1 MDYEQFLEQV
11 KADLREQFPYMN
23 VEIRNV
29 EKLQGQ
35 SYTGISI
42 APEGSNT
49 GATLDLRSEFQLVQ
63 EEMIPMKVAFARI
76 ERIAADALEQ
86 IPQVDPMAL
95 QDYEQMKHTL
105 IMQAVPVGPNRA
117 LLETIPHRT
126 MEDIAIVYRFQ
137 LEHRENADATVLV
150 TNQMLQNYGITAE
163 QLMADAAVSA
173 PQRNPV
179 SLRSLAEVL
188 SEMSGGMIPPEDVGA
203 PPLLVATVPGA
214 VNGAGVMGY
223 PDFFK
228 DAAERI
234 GGSYFILPSSVH
246 EILLLADDGS
256 MSAQELSAM
265 VSAVNSQEVMPEEQL
280 GSEAYH
286 YDAQAQVFEKASAYE
301 ERIMEDREMI
311 ADAMPGVIHEGS
323 VAYTAETV
331 PETISVLMVEP
342 GKYPREIEIGT
353 ELEDLQAAVDGN
365 IEVVYPFDDQVGLVM
380 NEEGKINGLPLNRSL
395 RDENGDIYDLVAGP
409 FMVVGLTEESFG
421 SLTPEQ
427 IQKYGEMFHQPE
439 MFVKMGMGVK
449 AIPLPDEMVE
459 KPDKMIEKAA
469 EKNAQ
474 KTEARPKRK
483 KTPDHSDR

>member
-49 GATLDLRSEFQLVQ
+49 GATLDLRSQY
-63 EEMIPMKVAFARI
+63 EMLQDGVPMDIVMRRI
-76 ERIAADALEQ
+76 ENFAADAVNQ
-86 IPQVDPMAL
+86 IPQVEASTL
-95 QDYEQMKHTL
+95 SDYEQMKHTL

-163 QLMADAAVSA
+163 QLMADASISA

-203 PPLLVATVPGA
+203 PPLMVATVPGA

-228 DAAERI
+228 DAAEQI

-286 YDAQAQVFEKASAYE
+286 YDAQDQVFEKASAYE

-353 ELEDLQAAVDGN
+353 ELEDLQAAVGGN

>member
-11 KADLREQFPYMN
+11 KADLQEAFPYMD
-23 VEIRNV
+23 VQIRSV
-29 EKLQGQ
+29 EKLQGE

-42 APEGSNT
+42 TPIGSNA
-49 GATLDLRSEFQLVQ
+49 GAMMDLRQEFQLVQ
-63 EEMIPMKVAFARI
+63 EEMLPLKVSFARI
-76 ERIAADALEQ
+76 ERLAADALER
-86 IPQVDPMAL
+86 IPQVDQRAL
-95 QDYEQMKHTL
+95 EDYEQMKDTL
-105 IMQAVPVGPNRA
+105 IMQAVPVEPNRA
-117 LLETIPHRT
+117 LLETIPHKT

-137 LEHRENADATVLV
+137 LEHSDRGDATVLV
-150 TNQMLQNYGITAE
+150 TNQMLKTYGITAE
-163 QLMADAAVSA
+163 QLMADAEISA

-179 SLRSLAEVL
+179 SIRSLAEVL
-188 SEMSGGMIPPEDVGA
+188 SEMSGGMFTPEEVGA
-203 PPLLVATVPGA
+203 PPLLVATVRNG

-228 DAAERI
+228 EAAEQV
-234 GGSYFILPSSVH
+234 GGSYFVLPSSVH
-246 EILLLADDGS
+246 EILLLADDDS

-265 VSAVNSQEVMPEEQL
+265 VSAVNSQEVQPEEQL
-280 GSEAYH
+280 GGEAYH
-286 YDAQAQVFEKASAYE
+286 YDAQAGVFEKASAYE
-301 ERIMEDREMI
+301 DRVMEEREMI
-311 ADAMPGVIHEGS
+311 ADAMPGVIREGAA
-323 VAYTAETV
+323 AYAAEPV
-331 PETISVLMVEP
+331 SETISVLMVEP
-342 GKYPREIEIGT
+342 NKYPRPVEIGT
-353 ELEDLQAAVDGN
+353 ELEDLQAAVGGM
-365 IEVVYPFDDQVGLVM
+365 IEVVYPFDEPVGLVM

-459 KPDKMIEKAA
+459 KPDKAVEKAA

-483 KTPDHSDR
+483 KTPDHDGR